1 MVKLFSDEEM
11 DEMCKDYR
19 SIPLE
24 LRSQVFSIDNEN
36 SKLPIGYVAPVNINQ
51 YSLSLHKYYGLDSMK
66 YIEEYN
72 KLYDKNIPTVDEPP
86 VDSDEGAFNE
96 ILGEI
101 ARDVAEK
108 QFTETGN
115 RMRGQQL
122 RRQREQREQK
132 KEEEGDSS
140 KEEDK

>member
-132 KEEEGDSS
+132 KEDSS